1 MATYTSAELKD
12 DGILLK
18 EDLDASTTY
27 TVTISGKS
35 NLSGSCYMFLETTP
49 HLGSIGGN
57 LSGSMPATSSFLG
70 MVVDNKTNAGG
81 EIIEDYKMGI
91 ILDKE
96 GSSTFDLTPASKIDK
111 TKVRVKATGNI
122 GCEIV

>member
-18 EDLDASTTY
+18 ADLNASTTY

-35 NLSGSCYMFLETTP
+35 NLSGSCYLFLETTP
-49 HLGSIGGN
+49 HLQGN
-57 LSGSMPATSSFLG
+57 AVTASFLG
-70 MVVDNKTNAGG
+70 IVVDDKTNVGG
-81 EIIEDYKMGI
+81 EIVEDYKMGI
-91 ILDKE
+91 VIDKE
-96 GSSTFDLTPASKIDK
+96 GESTFILTPASKIDR

-122 GCEIV
+122 ACGIA

>member
-1 MATYTSAELKD
+1 MATYSSAELD
-12 DGILLK
+12 GNGILLK
-18 EDLDASTTY
+18 SSLNASTTY

-35 NLSGSCYMFLETTP
+35 NLSGSCYLFLETTP
-49 HLGSIGGN
+49 HLQGN
-57 LSGSMPATSSFLG
+57 AVTASFQD

-91 ILDKE
+91 VIDKE
-96 GSSTFDLTPASKIDK
+96 GSTTFDLTPASKIDA

-122 GCEIV
+122 GCEIA

>member
-49 HLGSIGGN
+49 HLQGN
-57 LSGSMPATSSFLG
+57 AVTASFQG

-91 ILDKE
+91 VIDKE
-96 GSSTFDLTPASKIDK
+96 GSTTFDLTPASKIDA

>member
-1 MATYTSAELKD
+1 MATYSSAELD
-12 DGILLK
+12 GNGILLK
-18 EDLDASTTY
+18 ENLNTSTTY

-35 NLSGSCYMFLETTP
+35 NLSGSCYLFLETTP
-49 HLGSIGGN
+49 HLQGN
-57 LSGSMPATSSFLG
+57 AVTASFQG

-91 ILDKE
+91 VIFKE
-96 GSSTFDLTPASKIDK
+96 GSTTFDLTPASIIDS
-111 TKVRVKATGNI
+111 TKVRIKATGNI